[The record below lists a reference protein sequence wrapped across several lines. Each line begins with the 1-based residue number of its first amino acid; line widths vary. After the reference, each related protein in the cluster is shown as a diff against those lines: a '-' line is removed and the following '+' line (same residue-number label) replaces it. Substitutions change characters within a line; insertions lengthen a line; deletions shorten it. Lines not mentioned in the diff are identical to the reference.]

1 MKVMGAAYQ
10 KGSHVQLPEV
20 LYRQINTLQI
30 NFKENGEDW
39 KWRRCCIDGK
49 IVGIEE
55 NGWMKVEM
63 VNRGEEA
70 VDVVIEANP

>member
-10 KGSHVQLPEV
+10 NGAHVALDEV
-20 LYRQINTLQI
+20 LYREIDKI
-30 NFKENGEDW
+30 EVNFKEEGEDW

-55 NGWMKVEM
+55 GGWMKVEM
-63 VNRGEEA
+63 VKPGEEA
-70 VDVVIEANP
+70 VDIVVEATT